1 MDLLLQSKDEKPV
14 RSIRLRLAIL
24 VIASVSVAVAVVTA
38 VSALREG
45 RREAARQMEQFRAAA
60 AVLASTSA
68 QATAERSASGAY
80 ASLRA
85 IKLLPG
91 VDYARVETADGR
103 TLAETGW
110 GARLARDV
118 SVSGQ
123 GGASTASLLASG
135 TVEVR
140 SPVTFGRRPVGQ
152 VVLLGRTS
160 GVGERLAGAL
170 VVSLLAGLAAALV
183 GMLVAWRMQR
193 RITGPILALKD
204 SMAGVRSTLDYSRPA
219 QAPGADAEI
228 AELVD
233 GFNAMLAEIRDRD
246 AAIAGHV
253 EGLERTVAARTAD
266 LVIAKEAAENAN
278 AAKGDFLATMSH
290 EIRTP
295 MNGIMVMAE
304 MLAAGELPTRQRRFA
319 EVIAK
324 SGSSL
329 LAIINDILDFSKIE
343 AGKMELEAAPTD
355 PAEVVEDVASL
366 FWERARSKGLDLA
379 VFVDPAVPARVL
391 ADPTRLRQVVGNL
404 VNNAIKFTETGGV
417 MVTVEPVAEHQGGGL
432 KFLVRDSGIGI
443 PADKIGG
450 LFGAFTQADQSI
462 TRRFGGTGLGLA
474 ICKRL
479 VEAMGGEIQV
489 QSQVGRG
496 SVFGFTLALEAVE
509 AAPGWP
515 RLEGV
520 AALGLD
526 GPCTGSVARRY
537 LTAAGLETAALDAP
551 GAVIA
556 IAEPEALAAAAKS
569 EAPTLVLGEYGDG
582 RPAALVRQGQ
592 ADAVLIQPL
601 RRGDLLRALKQVAA
615 GEAVTDPGEAAA
627 EAPTSLPSFAGR
639 RVLVVDDSAVNRE
652 VAIEALSRLGAV
664 CETADDGRQGV
675 AAALAGGF
683 DLVLMDGSMPEMDGY
698 EAAREIRAR
707 ETGRTPIVA
716 LTAHVVGTAAE
727 AWREAGMDGVLHK
740 PFTLAGLAAVLAANM
755 EPSAESAVTA
765 PVGMAAAPVID
776 LLDPEV
782 VGELAGMVAAGKADF
797 VERVRR
803 LYRENAPLA
812 VDAYLDA
819 SNAGDVD
826 GGARAAHALK
836 SMSLNIGARAVAQAA
851 GRLEGRARDLG
862 QVAVADGEALKS
874 LLTATLE
881 ALEDRAPTRKA
892 APSLSAEDAALT
904 LALAKAVERDEFHLA
919 YQPQFSRDGTQVTG
933 CEALLRWTH
942 PTQGPVGPNR
952 FIPLAERAGLMG
964 PITRWVLRR
973 AMEDT
978 ADLEGLAVS
987 VNASALDV
995 ADPSFVDDLSALLLK
1010 AAYPPRRLEVELTE
1024 TAVLADEEEAKRA
1037 IQRLQALGV
1046 SVALDDFGMG
1056 YTSLNQLRVYPFNKL
1071 KIDRSF
1077 IIGCPGDTTSATLV
1091 HAVISVGR
1099 ALGMKVV
1106 AEGVETE
1113 EQRKFLA
1120 IAGVHAFQGYLF
1132 AKPMPIGGLRE
1143 LWGGQLA
1150 KAG

>member
-1 MDLLLQSKDEKPV
+1 MIQKSDSRRRPSV
-14 RSIRLRLAIL
+14 RTRLAVL
-24 VIASVSVAVAVVTA
+24 VIASVSVAVAIVTA
-38 VSALREG
+38 VTAMREG

-68 QATAERSASGAY
+68 EATAERSASRAY

-103 TLAETGW
+103 TLAETGS

-118 SVSGQ
+118 SVSGEA
-123 GGASTASLLASG
+123 GASTASLLSSG

-140 SPVTFGRRPVGQ
+140 APVTFGRRPVGQ

-170 VVSLLAGLAAALV
+170 LVSLLAGLAAALV

-228 AELVD
+228 AELVE

-253 EGLERTVAARTAD
+253 EGLERTVAERTAD
-266 LVIAKEAAENAN
+266 LVVAKEAAENAN

-304 MLAAGELPTRQRRFA
+304 MLAAGELPARQRRFA

-404 VNNAIKFTETGGV
+404 VNNAIKFTEAGGV
-417 MVTVEPVAEHQGGGL
+417 MVTVEAADGGL
-432 KFLVRDSGIGI
+432 KFMVRDSGIGI
-443 PADKIGG
+443 APEKIGG

-496 SVFGFTLALEAVE
+496 SVFGFTLSLETIE
-509 AAPGWP
+509 AAPEWP
-515 RLEGV
+515 RLEGQ
-520 AALGLD
+520 AALALA
-526 GPCTGSVARRY
+526 GPCTAAVARRY
-537 LTAAGLETAALDAP
+537 LVAAGLEPAGLDAR
-551 GAVIA
+551 GAVVA
-556 IAEPEALAAAAKS
+556 IGEPALLEGAARC

-592 ADAVLIQPL
+592 AEAVLIQPL
-601 RRGDLLRALKQVAA
+601 RRGDLLRALRQIAA
-615 GEAVTDPGEAAA
+615 GEAVTDPGESGGEVA
-627 EAPTSLPSFAGR
+627 TTLPSFVGR

-652 VAIEALSRLGAV
+652 VAVEALSRLGVV
-664 CETADDGRQGV
+664 CETAEDGRQGV
-675 AAALAGGF
+675 AATLAGGF

-707 ETGRTPIVA
+707 ETAGRTPIVA

-740 PFTLAGLAAVLAANM
+740 PFTLAGLAAVLGQHM
-755 EPSAESAVTA
+755 EASAERVVEA
-765 PVGMAAAPVID
+765 PSVAAGPTSE

-782 VGELAGMVAAGKADF
+782 VGELAGMAAAGKADF

-819 SNAGDVD
+819 AAAGDPD

-836 SMSLNIGARAVAQAA
+836 SMSLNIGARAVAQTA
-851 GRLEGRARDLG
+851 GRLESRARDQG
-862 QVAVADGEALKS
+862 QVTVADGEALKG
-874 LLTATLE
+874 LLAATLE
-881 ALEDRAPTRKA
+881 VLEDRAPARKEP
-892 APSLSAEDAALT
+892 PSLSAEDAALT

-919 YQPQFSRDGTQVTG
+919 YQPQFSRDGQEVTG

-942 PTQGPVGPNR
+942 PTQGPIGPNR

-973 AMEDT
+973 AMEET
-978 ADLEGLAVS
+978 ADLDGLAVS

-995 ADPSFVDDLSALLLK
+995 ADPSFVDDLSAILVRL
-1010 AAYPPRRLEVELTE
+1010 AFPPKRLEVELTE
-1024 TAVLADEEEAKRA
+1024 TAVLADEAEAKRA
-1037 IQRLQALGV
+1037 IERLQTLGV

-1056 YTSLNQLRVYPFNKL
+1056 YTSLNQLRLYPFDKL

-1077 IIGCPGDTTSATLV
+1077 IIGCPADTTSATLV

-1120 IAGVHAFQGYLF
+1120 VAGVHAFQGYLF
-1132 AKPMPIGGLRE
+1132 AKPMPIGEMRA
-1143 LWGGQLA
+1143 LWAGRLA
-1150 KAG
+1150 KTG